1 MNRNVFDC
9 VVLAVILALVVFSLL
24 RSVEPLP
31 PRPQPQ
37 PPYQRLRIVIPV
49 PSVPERIQGPA
60 SACLD
65 V

>member
-1 MNRNVFDC
+1 MSRNAFDC
-9 VVLAVILALVVFSLL
+9 CVLVVILALAVFSIL

-31 PRPQPQ
+31 TRPQPQ

-60 SACLD
+60 SACID